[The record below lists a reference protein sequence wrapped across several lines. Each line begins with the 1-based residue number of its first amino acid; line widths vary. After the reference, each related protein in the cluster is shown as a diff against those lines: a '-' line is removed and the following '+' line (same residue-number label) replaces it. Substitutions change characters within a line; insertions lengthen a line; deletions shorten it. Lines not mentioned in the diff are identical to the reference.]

1 MCHGELH
8 PRHTSAYIVDINF
21 TIKKMPQ
28 EQFNVKEKS
37 SVRTREPRKYKVI
50 FHNDDFTTMEFVVQV
65 LKEVFYKSELESY
78 SIMMDVHKRGKGV
91 AGVYTYDLA
100 VSKSD
105 RAIEMAREE
114 GFPLKIT
121 VEPV

>member
-1 MCHGELH
+1 
-8 PRHTSAYIVDINF
+8 
-21 TIKKMPQ
+21 MPQ